1 MHLEVQLGPLRGL
14 LGRRFVSGLFILVGS
29 VLRRG
34 HALQIGYRLGVADEN
49 IGEVHA
55 AAKGKGAGFVEG
67 GGEKPRLMASGEF
80 TVGCH

>member
-14 LGRRFVSGLFILVGS
+14 LGRRFVSGLFILVGL

-34 HALQIGYRLGVADEN
+34 RTLQIGCRSGVADEN
-49 IGEVHA
+49 IGKVHA
-55 AAKGKGAGFVEG
+55 AGKSTGAGFVEG

-80 TVGCH
+80 TVGYR